1 MEFMMK
7 DITRNT
13 IILLLIICLFIAFCL
28 SFLKLA
34 GIHLV

>member
-1 MEFMMK
+1 MEFKMK

-13 IILLLIICLFIAFCL
+13 MLLLLMVCLFIAFCL

-34 GIHLV
+34 GIYLI